1 MKVLLILILALVVGT
16 AVSLYVAAE
25 LDARMGEPFIWQ
37 VRLPAALFSNILVL
51 AVLYWLG
58 RKYGGRW
65 GFGRKS

>member
-1 MKVLLILILALVVGT
+1 MKVLLILILALVVGM

-58 RKYGGRW
+58 RKYGDRW

>member
-1 MKVLLILILALVVGT
+1 MKVLLLLMLALVLGT

-25 LDARMGEPFIWQ
+25 LDARMGEPFVWQ

-51 AVLYWLG
+51 AVLYWLN
-58 RKYGGRW
+58 RKYGDRW